1 MSALAKLP
9 GVLPS
14 LVGKTIERTML
25 VFHPDGR
32 FQLWLFFSD
41 GTYYEF
47 YGSNDLSG
55 ALRAMRC
62 APRAVR
68 RALCVMRYASGWV
81 KCPEWALM
89 DSVTPVKTGVARE

>member
-32 FQLWLFFSD
+32 F
-41 GTYYEF
+41 
-47 YGSNDLSG
+47 
-55 ALRAMRC
+55 
-62 APRAVR
+62 
-68 RALCVMRYASGWV
+68 
-81 KCPEWALM
+81 
-89 DSVTPVKTGVARE
+89 

>member
-14 LVGKTIERTML
+14 LVGKTIARTML
-25 VFHPDGR
+25 VFHADGR
-32 FQLWLFFSD
+32 FQLWQFFTD
-41 GTYYEF
+41 GTSYEF

-62 APRAVR
+62 A
-68 RALCVMRYASGWV
+68 LCAESSGLRV
-81 KCPEWALM
+81 ECPPL
-89 DSVTPVKTGVARE
+89 